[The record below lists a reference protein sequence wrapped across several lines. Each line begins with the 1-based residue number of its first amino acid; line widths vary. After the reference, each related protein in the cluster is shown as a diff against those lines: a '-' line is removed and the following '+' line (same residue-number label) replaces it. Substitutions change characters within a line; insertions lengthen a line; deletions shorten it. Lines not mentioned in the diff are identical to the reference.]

1 MSYILTHT
9 TLTATRLFWLTYMWP
24 EWFPHLT
31 SPCIFF
37 QYFSSSSSREYCQ
50 CYKSI
55 FWLSLIL
62 VKFYFVSFFWELQ
75 PKGNSVLSYWNY
87 HSWESS
93 IYLVICLLVI
103 SLKMEVVF
111 GSYSLCR
118 FGLSPRQTGESANCK
133 LPNLYQLLSYCF

>member
-9 TLTATRLFWLTYMWP
+9 TLTATRLFWLMCMWP

-50 CYKSI
+50 CYKSM

-62 VKFYFVSFFWELQ
+62 VKFYFVSFQIFLRTAT
-75 PKGNSVLSYWNY
+75 KRKL
-87 HSWESS
+87 HSF
-93 IYLVICLLVI
+93 LL
-103 SLKMEVVF
+103 
-111 GSYSLCR
+111 
-118 FGLSPRQTGESANCK
+118 K
-133 LPNLYQLLSYCF
+133 LPLLGKFHLFGYLFTCYFFENGGSFWILFSLSFWVVPKINRRKC